1 MEINLTQV
9 LIAFTEVIKK
19 TQKLDLN
26 NINIFTKTDGSKVTD
41 FDIMSDKILL
51 NSLPNKLSI
60 NNKNY
65 PIHYFSE
72 ENIIQYKIR
81 KKWDFYWS
89 VDPLDGTNNYI
100 DGKSNYSINV
110 ALIKK
115 NRPVLGFICLPSY
128 DFFIYNSKNT
138 VYYIEEFSKYN
149 YQIENIEKIS
159 YKDNYFLT
167 ELIKENFGNILK
179 SVDEFDI
186 SALDSILISL
196 DTFLELTQD

>member
-72 ENIIQYKIR
+72 E
-81 KKWDFYWS
+81 
-89 VDPLDGTNNYI
+89 
-100 DGKSNYSINV
+100 
-110 ALIKK
+110 
-115 NRPVLGFICLPSY
+115 
-128 DFFIYNSKNT
+128 
-138 VYYIEEFSKYN
+138 
-149 YQIENIEKIS
+149 
-159 YKDNYFLT
+159 
-167 ELIKENFGNILK
+167 
-179 SVDEFDI
+179 
-186 SALDSILISL
+186 
-196 DTFLELTQD
+196 